1 MVLPLFSL
9 ILALVNDRITKDKFV
24 SAGAGLNVIFGLGAM
39 TGPLICSLLMHNFG
53 PNGFFVHI
61 VLFLFPVVI
70 YGSYRL
76 SQRGLEDNPDSTF
89 TALPRDITPLGIE
102 LDPTTGANLS
112 NSENVKK

>member
-1 MVLPLFSL
+1 
-9 ILALVNDRITKDKFV
+9 
-24 SAGAGLNVIFGLGAM
+24 
-39 TGPLICSLLMHNFG
+39 
-53 PNGFFVHI
+53 
-61 VLFLFPVVI
+61 
-70 YGSYRL
+70 L